1 MCWTVADFCHC
12 FIRTTT
18 TTTNSS
24 NSSNSSGSVVIIV
37 VIVFDI
43 GSNFIYYCY

>member
-18 TTTNSS
+18 TT
-24 NSSNSSGSVVIIV
+24 NSSNSSGSVVV

>member
-18 TTTNSS
+18 TT
-24 NSSNSSGSVVIIV
+24 NSSNSSGSGSVVVV

>member
-18 TTTNSS
+18 TTTTTNSS
-24 NSSNSSGSVVIIV
+24 NGSNSVIV
-37 VIVFDI
+37 VFDI